1 MPINNLQTENSTVS
15 FIRDAESFYPSA
27 RNIGVGSGEIDIG
40 YGFALTDSTG
50 QIYSAPNNGI
60 FGVKR
65 HYWRGKDLRIESITE
80 QEAKTLF
87 NDYFTYLAGTNISYI
102 NKNCNWILTQDQFD
116 TLCDRTWWAGNC
128 KTLISSLN
136 KYSSD
141 FVGNK
146 EEVWKVFLQ
155 TFEKQFSSY
164 QPGGRLYR
172 SDTIQGLRKRT
183 KKEFDNF
190 YSSLQPESYYEKLRE
205 EGAFKTGSYG
215 PNLLVVTE
223 SGKVTELSTPG
234 EPIDGTDTKD
244 RNLQDLFNE
253 IDLNLKNIEQDQT
266 DADWGAKSNEKERSA
281 WVSLKGYILYL
292 CSRYAPHVLVP
303 FVELIPQYQMDESK
317 LNQVQEDSR
326 QNIDKVVQD
335 VSSKYLGS
343 LDTQSIKSTRQR
355 IEQAAEKIPG
365 YNETR
370 YNNQVKQFNNLS
382 GKADLFNLDPFQ
394 EDFISI
400 NGEKSKSGKASYA
413 KKNVGV
419 RIYGQV
425 VLSPGAEDDELSK
438 AGAIGFEELNIKQG
452 KGQMNALTLIEL
464 KLRDVQ
470 GNKFTDINSPWN
482 FLFDARPGTT
492 SGDFLMRYG
501 WALQLPAYDDVMAQ
515 KFWSHPG
522 WKAVGGD
529 VVKTKFQKIA
539 KDQTE
544 LILVQSLVTDSYNKD
559 GNIDV
564 SRIKQEHADYQTG
577 STTAS
582 GFMSISLVNPSIE
595 TAEDGSLLATIQFL
609 AGGAQAKNC
618 ALAQANAVKALFTQP
633 EHQNG
638 CVLTDL
644 LIDFDADQQLYG
656 VLQIADP
663 KLKEKKETQIKNS
676 HIDLGKQN
684 DISGLALVLGAE
696 DNQQA
701 GDNALDPNSI
711 KINLSDDLKKRLF
724 DQNSTETLLSWF
736 TDILRANNC
745 SLLSFAQGAGLST
758 RQPYVLMCTQAEA
771 KPLQKSPLKQTSPQA
786 TIDEVLRADEEVFS
800 YRHQGSL
807 CERIIFSQVE
817 TPNQYSIAMNFRV
830 AAWMA
835 QSSDSTLTSESKL
848 NVLDRKASMVNLFA
862 QMMEC
867 EIDVLAHTWIS
878 PGIAFYIK
886 GQGWNDGKY
895 YCLECTHTLDNTNKF
910 ITHIRGIRIPPTS
923 PDKSTDQGTNST
935 ITGAKV
941 AAKTDTP
948 TDNKSLPPVVKDATT
963 NAPNKTDKTNYII
976 GDSLSILL
984 DQSASKAEVHP
995 KLSKVGWNVGNL
1007 LSAMSSIEVY
1017 PEVNNVFMSI
1027 GTNDGFNIQPR
1038 MDSLIQSI
1046 KLKFPK
1052 AKIYAIPGS
1061 YGWGNNSGIT
1071 PAQVTAFYE
1080 KFKSLGVQI
1089 MKTIIGSTPQHPSAS
1104 TPTIIQGAKEI
1115 DAICNKTTYV
1125 EPPVEPKI
1133 KNAPLLKK
1141 LNDDI
1146 QRFYAVFLEELIK
1159 KKHYKIEILQTES
1172 SKPLLATDTAETTDF
1187 MQYGF
1192 AFKMK
1197 ATLNGSPVSNLN
1209 YDVASFAS
1217 FKVLGNGEFLVTPT
1231 PALDLKLDIYD
1242 DAVTQFG
1249 SIDRYNVLDF
1259 TIGNR
1264 NVDDVSLLWTTLY
1277 KAKAEPEIKA
1287 LFI

>member
-190 YSSLQPESYYEKLRE
+190 YSSLQPESYYKKLRK

-266 DADWGAKSNEKERSA
+266 DADWGAKSNESERSA
-281 WVSLKGYILYL
+281 WVSLKGFIIYL

-343 LDTQSIKSTRQR
+343 LDTQSIKSTRQKL
-355 IEQAAEKIPG
+355 EQAAEKIPG

-382 GKADLFNLDPFQ
+382 GKTDLFNLDPFQ

-400 NGEKSKSGKASYA
+400 NGEKSKSGKASYD

-425 VLSPGAEDDELSK
+425 VLSPGAEDNELSK
-438 AGAIGFEELNIKQG
+438 AGAIGFEELVIKQG
-452 KGQMNALTLIEL
+452 KGQMNGLTLIEL

-482 FLFDARPGTT
+482 FLFDARPGTN
-492 SGDFLMRYG
+492 SGDFLIRYG
-501 WALQLPAYDDVMAQ
+501 WSLQLPAYNDVMAQ
-515 KFWSHPG
+515 KFWNHPG
-522 WKAVGGD
+522 WKIFGD
-529 VVKTKFQKIA
+529 VIKNKFKKQA
-539 KDQTE
+539 KDQQE
-544 LILVQSLVTDSYNKD
+544 LILVQSLVTDTYNND
-559 GNIDV
+559 GGIDIA
-564 SRIKQEHADYQTG
+564 RIKQEHSNYQTG
-577 STTAS
+577 TTTSS

-595 TAEDGSLLATIQFL
+595 TTEDGSLLATIQFL
-609 AGGAQAKNC
+609 AGGAMTMNC
-618 ALAQANAVKALFTQP
+618 PLTRAVAIKSLFSQP

-644 LIDFDADQQLYG
+644 LIDFDADQQLNG
-656 VLQIADP
+656 TLQISDP
-663 KLKEKKETQIKNS
+663 KLKEKKELQIKNS
-676 HIDLGKQN
+676 HIDLGKQD
-684 DISGLALVLGAE
+684 DISSLALILGAQ

-711 KINLSDDLKKRLF
+711 KIVLSDDLKKRLF

-736 TDILRANNC
+736 TELLRANSC

-758 RQPYVLMCTQAEA
+758 RQPYVIMCTQAEA
-771 KPLQKSPLKQTSPQA
+771 QPLKRTSLKQTSQQA
-786 TIDEVLRADEEVFS
+786 TIDEILKADEEVFS

-807 CERIIFSQVE
+807 CERIVFSQSE

-835 QSSDSTLTSESKL
+835 QSSDSTLTSESRL
-848 NVLDRKASMVNLFA
+848 NILDRKASMVNLFA

-867 EIDVLAHTWIS
+867 EIDVIAHTWIS
-878 PGIAFYIK
+878 PGINFYIK

-895 YCLECTHTLDNTNKF
+895 NCIECTHTLDNTNKF

-923 PDKSTDQGTNST
+923 PDKSIDQGANST
-935 ITGAKV
+935 ITGSQV
-941 AAKTDTP
+941 ASKTDTP
-948 TDNKSLPPVVKDATT
+948 TETKKDVPVVKDSTT
-963 NAPNKTDKTNYII
+963 DAPNKTDKTNYII

-984 DQSASKAEVHP
+984 DSNSSKAEVHP

-1007 LSAMSSIEVY
+1007 LSAMASIDVY
-1017 PEVNNVFMSI
+1017 PEVNNVFISI
-1027 GTNDGFNIQPR
+1027 GTNDGFNISSR
-1038 MDSLIQSI
+1038 MDTLVQSL

-1052 AKIYAIPGS
+1052 AKLYAIKGS
-1061 YGWGNNSGIT
+1061 WGWGNNTGIT
-1071 PAQVTAFYE
+1071 LSQVNTFYD
-1080 KFKSLGVQI
+1080 KFKSLGVTI
-1089 MKTIIGSTPQHPSAS
+1089 MKTTIGQTPEHPSKS
-1104 TPTIIQGAKEI
+1104 TPTIIQGGKEI
-1115 DAICNKTTYV
+1115 DAICNN
-1125 EPPVEPKI
+1125 EPITLPTIVPISDKS
-1133 KNAPLLKK
+1133 
-1141 LNDDI
+1141 
-1146 QRFYAVFLEELIK
+1146 
-1159 KKHYKIEILQTES
+1159 YKIIGFKYIDIYKAIGDLYHSTYSINVRFKTENMWKSDGLRTTKLISDADLKEFMNKEVLLLFKRDGKEVYRESIPYESINPSKNINSTAQLGFFVGSEINN
-1172 SKPLLATDTAETTDF
+1172 
-1187 MQYGF
+1187 
-1192 AFKMK
+1192 
-1197 ATLNGSPVSNLN
+1197 NGNILHTFTGELPNLIAIYYN
-1209 YDVASFAS
+1209 
-1217 FKVLGNGEFLVTPT
+1217 KVLIQEVQIPYLS
-1231 PALDLKLDIYD
+1231 
-1242 DAVTQFG
+1242 QFTYYG
-1249 SIDRYNVLDF
+1249 
-1259 TIGNR
+1259 
-1264 NVDDVSLLWTTLY
+1264 
-1277 KAKAEPEIKA
+1277 
-1287 LFI
+1287 

>member
-1 MPINNLQTENSTVS
+1 MPTNNLTVQQSTLDFLKEWEGYQPKMYNDSEGYPTIGIGFLLAKPASNFLKVTVDTGGVWDGYKYKWRGKNLQTALLTPSDSIQLVKDYSDFLYGGNG
-15 FIRDAESFYPSA
+15 ISA
-27 RNIGVGSGEIDIG
+27 R
-40 YGFALTDSTG
+40 
-50 QIYSAPNNGI
+50 
-60 FGVKR
+60 
-65 HYWRGKDLRIESITE
+65 
-80 QEAKTLF
+80 
-87 NDYFTYLAGTNISYI
+87 I
-102 NKNCNWILTQDQFD
+102 NKIFNNLGLILTQDQFD
-116 TLCDRTWWAGNC
+116 ALFSLFFNVSYSG
-128 KTLISSLN
+128 KTAKNLEAALYRYGTDLILN
-136 KYSSD
+136 KENLKQQWTYIDPSVSSKSVKGLYNRRKAEFDLFYSQLQPRSTYKYEYARESTN
-141 FVGNK
+141 GS
-146 EEVWKVFLQ
+146 KVFINKDK
-155 TFEKQFSSY
+155 T
-164 QPGGRLYR
+164 
-172 SDTIQGLRKRT
+172 
-183 KKEFDNF
+183 
-190 YSSLQPESYYEKLRE
+190 YYE
-205 EGAFKTGSYG
+205 
-215 PNLLVVTE
+215 NI
-223 SGKVTELSTPG
+223 GK
-234 EPIDGTDTKD
+234 PIENEIPQ
-244 RNLQDLFNE
+244 RNLQDLFDE

-303 FVELIPQYQMDESK
+303 FVELIPQYQMDESH
-317 LNQVQEDSR
+317 LNQLQDDSR
-326 QNIDKVVQD
+326 KNIDKVVQD

-343 LDTQSIKSTRQR
+343 LDAQSIKSTRQR

-452 KGQMNALTLIEL
+452 KGQMNALTLVEL

-501 WALQLPAYDDVMAQ
+501 WALQLPAYDDIMAK

-522 WKAVGGD
+522 WKVFGD
-529 VVKTKFQKIA
+529 VIKNKLKSRARNQ
-539 KDQTE
+539 QE
-544 LILVQSLVTDSYNKD
+544 LILVQSLVTDTYNNN
-559 GNIDV
+559 GSIDIAKV
-564 SRIKQEHADYQTG
+564 KQEHQDYQTG

-638 CVLTDL
+638 CLLTDL

-663 KLKEKKETQIKNS
+663 KLKEKKETQIKNN

-771 KPLQKSPLKQTSPQA
+771 KPLQKTPLKQTSKQA
-786 TIDEVLRADEEVFS
+786 TIDEILRADEEVFS

-807 CERIIFSQVE
+807 CERITFSQVE

-835 QSSDSTLTSESKL
+835 QSSDSTLTSEAKL
-848 NVLDRKASMVNLFA
+848 NVLDRKASIVNLFA

-910 ITHIRGIRIPPTS
+910 ITHIKGIRIPPTS
-923 PDKSTDQGTNST
+923 PDKSADQGTNAT

-941 AAKTDTP
+941 ATKTDTP

-963 NAPNKTDKTNYII
+963 DAPNKTDKTNYII

-1007 LSAMSSIEVY
+1007 LTALSSIEVY

-1027 GTNDGFNIQPR
+1027 GTNDGFNVQPR
-1038 MDSLIQSI
+1038 MDTLIQSI

-1061 YGWGNNSGIT
+1061 YGWGNNVSIT
-1071 PAQVTAFYE
+1071 PAQVTTFYD
-1080 KFKSLGVQI
+1080 KFKSLGVDI

-1104 TPTIIQGAKEI
+1104 TPTIIQGGKEI
-1115 DAICNKTTYV
+1115 DAICNKT
-1125 EPPVEPKI
+1125 PIPKPEE
-1133 KNAPLLKK
+1133 APLIDKS
-1141 LNDDI
+1141 
-1146 QRFYAVFLEELIK
+1146 
-1159 KKHYKIEILQTES
+1159 YKITGFERIEITGWADDTTNSTYEVRGILKTENMYQYVQNTTNQLISDKDLKEFVEKGILIILKRDGKEILRETVVYES
-1172 SKPLLATDTAETTDF
+1172 PTAGKDIDWATSLGYF
-1187 MQYGF
+1187 M
-1192 AFKMK
+1192 
-1197 ATLNGSPVSNLN
+1197 
-1209 YDVASFAS
+1209 
-1217 FKVLGNGEFLVTPT
+1217 GN
-1231 PALDLKLDIYD
+1231 DSSH
-1242 DAVTQFG
+1242 G
-1249 SIDRYNVLDF
+1249 SIRHKFLGALPNEMCVYYNKILIQSVPISMLTGF
-1259 TIGNR
+1259 TYN
-1264 NVDDVSLLWTTLY
+1264 
-1277 KAKAEPEIKA
+1277 A
-1287 LFI
+1287 